1 MIERISSDEI
11 AAAVR
16 SATGEVFSTMLQLP
30 LDPGPPREEPEES
43 ESFDGVVALVGIAGS
58 WSGSGRIACSPH
70 FACRVAGALLM
81 QPYASVD
88 EEVLDAVAEVAN
100 MIIGN
105 VKTIFEERLGPLGL
119 SVPTVIFGRNYRTH
133 SAGIPKWTVT
143 PFHTGDEAWDIS
155 FCLIP
160 TKMTAHPAAR
170 PDVVQAS

>member
-1 MIERISSDEI
+1 MSERISSEEI
-11 AAAVR
+11 VAAVR
-16 SATGEVFSTMLQLP
+16 SAAEEVFSTMLQVP
-30 LDPGPPREEPEES
+30 LEAGPPHDETEET

-58 WSGSGRIACSPH
+58 WSGTGRIACSPH

-81 QPYASVD
+81 QPYEAVD

-105 VKTIFEERLGPLGL
+105 VKTIFEEKLGPLGL

-133 SAGIPKWTVT
+133 SAGIPKWTML
-143 PFHTGDEAWDIS
+143 PFRSEGENWDIS

-160 TKMTAHPAAR
+160 TKMHTHPAPR
-170 PDVVQAS
+170 PDVLQAT